1 MSEYL
6 PARANSADQRP
17 VVVSGP
23 AGLERARSWLSSP
36 MGQAALDLVP
46 DVVRWIGRRPHGT
59 VGSVPYLPSSGANGV
74 TVSEVEMDLRVPFVR
89 RVVIRSA
96 SSWSIAPEIL
106 LAERRQRRGR
116 LGVSLLSIA
125 ALAVAGVVAA
135 RKSGQL
141 PEIAH
146 QVQRFL
152 PDRASIRQSSEPT
165 E

>member
-6 PARANSADQRP
+6 PARANPADQRP

-23 AGLERARSWLSSP
+23 AGLERARSWFSSP
-36 MGQAALDLVP
+36 MGQAAIDLVP
-46 DVVRWIGRRPHGT
+46 EVVRWLGRRPQDA
-59 VGSVPYLPSSGANGV
+59 SRPVPYLPRSGANGV

-106 LAERRQRRGR
+106 LAERKQRRGR

-141 PEIAH
+141 PEIAS

-152 PDRASIRQSSEPT
+152 PDRAGTPRDSEPA